1 MSNESDNGNKQ
12 GQEDRVPE
20 SKHTPI
26 FQEKPLPYDLSNF
39 TVLIVE
45 DSQYMQALMS
55 SMLKVFGVG
64 DIMVCEGGD
73 EAKDLLTVTQAR
85 TKSRYI
91 TKVDIVLTD
100 WLMPLGSGKDL
111 LTWIREHDRDVIR
124 FLPVIVVSG
133 YTTEI
138 VTTKARDLGANE
150 VLVKPLSGMGLASRI
165 CSVIEN
171 PRPFVKAPT
180 YFGPDRR
187 RQNLPFHGPER
198 RLTKAEQIKVT
209 HVK

>member
-1 MSNESDNGNKQ
+1 MSDKDDKDQKQ
-12 GQEDRVPE
+12 DDEEQLPE
-20 SKHTPI
+20 SKHTSI
-26 FQEKPLPYDLSNF
+26 FQERPLPYDLSNF

-64 DIMVCEGGD
+64 DIMVCEGAD
-73 EAKDLLTVTQAR
+73 EAIDLLTVTQAR

-91 TKVDIVLTD
+91 TKVDIVLMD
-100 WLMPLGSGKDL
+100 WLMPQGSGKDL
-111 LTWIREHDRDVIR
+111 LSWIREHEKDAVR

-133 YTTEI
+133 YTTEV
-138 VTTKARDLGANE
+138 VTSKARDLGANE

-165 CSVIEN
+165 CTVIEH
-171 PRPFVKAPT
+171 PRPFIKAPT

-187 RQNLPFHGPER
+187 RQDLAFHGPDR